1 MSKAPKKPRAKK
13 PKVKS
18 IVGPPSVVLPYGLA
32 IDPGSEHSGWVYF
45 ETMKTALGGLQLL
58 KTGNE
63 TPNLEL
69 VRSFREQ
76 FNPQQTRLIIET
88 PRPRGIL
95 TSADEM
101 ETLVWIGQ
109 FIREWSRC
117 GGRWTFMFRTDVT
130 VHLTGLANTKDPNVK
145 LALLDRFG
153 GEKRAVGGKKCEQC
167 HGKKTYGVTTV
178 VCEECRGSKVV
189 PGAKA
194 GTTKKCAKCQGRGV
208 VRGAPAKCPSCCG
221 SGWKYPPGPLA
232 EVTKHAW
239 QALGLAALW
248 VDKPVLRQRIVGS

>member
-109 FIREWSRC
+109 SRVVSLRRSLDVHVPHGREGASDWSGQHEGSQRQAGAAGSLWRRETSRRRQEVRTVPWQENVRRHDGC
-117 GGRWTFMFRTDVT
+117 VRGVPRLEGRAWGEGRHDEEMCQVSGPRRRARSPCEMPQ
-130 VHLTGLANTKDPNVK
+130 LLRLGLEIPAR
-145 LALLDRFG
+145 AFG
-153 GEKRAVGGKKCEQC
+153 RGDKARVAGVRIGSFVGG
-167 HGKKTYGVTTV
+167 
-178 VCEECRGSKVV
+178 
-189 PGAKA
+189 
-194 GTTKKCAKCQGRGV
+194 
-208 VRGAPAKCPSCCG
+208 
-221 SGWKYPPGPLA
+221 
-232 EVTKHAW
+232 
-239 QALGLAALW
+239 
-248 VDKPVLRQRIVGS
+248 